1 VKKEERKKYNLEER
15 LIDYSAQ
22 TISFAKQME
31 KDYISNYLYGQ
42 FVRSGLSTALNFAE
56 GQSAESQKD
65 YIHKMKIALKELR
78 ETRMS
83 LRIIERTDLVQN
95 KKPLQELLQENNE
108 LISIFV
114 KSVSTA
120 SERLNVFKK

>member
-1 VKKEERKKYNLEER
+1 MKKEERKKYNLEER

-22 TISFAKQME
+22 IISFAKQME
-31 KDYISNYLYGQ
+31 KDYISNYLHGQ